1 MVLVNELTPTSTNMQ
16 WYNEPP
22 AFLTTDGL
30 IRVTTGA
37 KTDFWR
43 HTHYRFI
50 RDDGH
55 FYYKDITGDFIIET
69 KITGEY
75 ESLFDQAGLMVRQDE
90 KTWLKCGIEFVDGV
104 QQASVVVT
112 RDYSDW
118 SVVPLPENPTSTW
131 LRLKRHEEAIEVYYS
146 LDGNNYTMLRM
157 AYLTETETLQVGL
170 MCASP
175 QGNGFTVSF
184 EDFNL

>member
-1 MVLVNELTPTSTNMQ
+1 MQ

-22 AFLTTDGL
+22 AWHKTDGL
-30 IRVTTGA
+30 IQVTTDA

-43 HTHYRFI
+43 RTHYDFN
-50 RDDGH
+50 RDNGH
-55 FYYKDITGDFIIET
+55 FYYKEVAGNFIIQT
-69 KITGEY
+69 KIMGEY
-75 ESLFDQAGLMVRQDE
+75 QALYDQAGLMVRQNE
-90 KTWLKCGIEFVDGV
+90 KTWLKCGIEFVDEV

-118 SVVPLPENPTSTW
+118 SVLPLPQNPTSTW
-131 LRLKRHEEAIEVYYS
+131 LRLKRHTETIEVYYS
-146 LDGNNYTMLRM
+146 LDGKDYTMLRM
-157 AYLTETETLQVGL
+157 AYLTEADTLQVGL

-184 EDFNL
+184 EEIEW

>member
-1 MVLVNELTPTSTNMQ
+1 MQ

-22 AFLTTDGL
+22 AWLTTDGL
-30 IRVTTGA
+30 IQVTTGA

-43 HTHYRFI
+43 QTHYGFI

-55 FYYKDITGDFIIET
+55 FYYKKLTGYFIIQVR
-69 KITGEY
+69 IIGDY
-75 ESLFDQAGLMVRQDE
+75 EALYDQAGLMVRLDE
-90 KTWLKCGIEFVDGV
+90 KTWLKCGIEFVDEI

-118 SVVPLPENPTSTW
+118 SVVPLPHNPISTW
-131 LRLKRHEEAIEVYYS
+131 LKLKRHNEAIEVYYS
-146 LDGNNYTMLRM
+146 LDGKNYTMLRM
-157 AYLTETETLQVGL
+157 AYLTFASTLQVGL

-175 QGNGFTVSF
+175 QGNGFTVKF
-184 EDFNL
+184 EDMEW